1 VTAVYL
7 TQLRAA
13 LASIH
18 ARWEH
23 GHDGLT
29 PGCALCASEQAEV
42 RAFGAVSRALT
53 GPAVPSEPAAARNET

>member
-1 VTAVYL
+1 MYL

-13 LASIH
+13 LATIH

-29 PGCALCASEQAEV
+29 PGYVLCADEQAEV
-42 RAFGAVSRALT
+42 RALGAVSRALAT
-53 GPAVPSEPAAARNET
+53 TLPTTSKETTHGP